1 MTQQPHRLPSPF
13 FCLFFCAALATL
25 TALCTTGTAAAADG
39 VYPNA
44 EAVVPLGSGAR
55 VPSAVVQ
62 SVTGEPVDLADLV
75 RESGALLVFYRGGW

>member
-1 MTQQPHRLPSPF
+1 MMIGLMMTG
-13 FCLFFCAALATL
+13 AA
-25 TALCTTGTAAAADG
+25 GAADR

-44 EAVVPLGSGAR
+44 EAVVPLAPGAR

-62 SVTGEPVDLADLV
+62 SVAGEPIDLADLV